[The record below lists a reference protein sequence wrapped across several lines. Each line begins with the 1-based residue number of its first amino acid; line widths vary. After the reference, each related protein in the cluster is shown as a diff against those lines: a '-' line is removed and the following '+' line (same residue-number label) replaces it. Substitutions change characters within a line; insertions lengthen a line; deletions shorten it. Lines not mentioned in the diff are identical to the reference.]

1 MPFLPFPP
9 IRREGRFIGTI
20 RSLRPHLENT
30 MRYMLLRRSDP
41 AHEAG
46 LPISPAGRAALVAYT
61 GAMADAGILRACEH
75 LLPSAS
81 GVRLSI
87 ADGRVIRTD
96 GPFAGAHALIA
107 GFAAIDVASKGEAL
121 EWAARWPPGEAG
133 AAEVE
138 VRVSGCPDGCADVHA
153 AEQPGASGQRYAIL
167 LRSSVDLENEAPVAR
182 ARLDALDAHNAAEA
196 RAGVLLGADGLR
208 SSALGTRVRLAS
220 GKLTVVD
227 GPFTEIKEMIAGYWL
242 IRAPSLQDAIAW
254 ATRNPYP
261 VGPPVEVEIRQ
272 LAELH
277 DGAAVFTPELR
288 AAEQHMRTHQLDAG
302 MRAQLA
308 GAPVPR

>member
-1 MPFLPFPP
+1 
-9 IRREGRFIGTI
+9 
-20 RSLRPHLENT
+20 
-30 MRYMLLRRSDP
+30 MRYMLLLRSDP

-46 LPISPAGRAALVAYT
+46 LPLSPAGRAAFASYA

-87 ADGRVIRTD
+87 ASGGVTRAD
-96 GPFAGAHALIA
+96 GPFPEARAVLA
-107 GFAAIDVASKGEAL
+107 GFAVIDVASKEEAL
-121 EWAARWPPGEAG
+121 EWAARWPSGEAG

-138 VRVSGCPDGCADVHA
+138 VRLSGCPGGCADVHA
-153 AEQPGASGQRYAIL
+153 AGQPDAPGQRYAIL
-167 LRSSVDLENEAPVAR
+167 LRSSIDLENETPVAR

-208 SSALGTRVRLAS
+208 SSALGVRVRMAS

-242 IRAPSLQDAIAW
+242 IRAPSLPDAIAW

-272 LAELH
+272 LAELS
-277 DGAAVFTPELR
+277 DAAGAFTPELR
-288 AAEQHMRTHQLDAG
+288 AAEQHMRASQLDAG

-308 GAPVPR
+308 GGAPVLR

>member
-1 MPFLPFPP
+1 
-9 IRREGRFIGTI
+9 
-20 RSLRPHLENT
+20 

-46 LPISPAGRAALVAYT
+46 LPLSPAGRAALASYT

-81 GVRLSI
+81 GVRLRIDSGGVTR
-87 ADGRVIRTD
+87 AD
-96 GPFAGAHALIA
+96 GPFPETRSLLA
-107 GFAAIDVASKGEAL
+107 GFAVIDVGSKDEAL

-138 VRVSGCPDGCADVHA
+138 VRLSGCPGGCANVQA
-153 AEQPGASGQRYAIL
+153 ADQPDASGQRYAIL
-167 LRSSVDLENEAPVAR
+167 LRSSIELENETPVAR

-196 RAGVLLGADGLR
+196 SVGVLLGADGLR
-208 SSALGTRVRLAS
+208 ASALGARVNLAS

-272 LAELH
+272 LAELT
-277 DGAAVFTPELR
+277 DAAGAFTPELR
-288 AAEQHMRTHQLDAG
+288 AAEQHMRASGLDAG

-308 GAPVPR
+308 GGAPVPR